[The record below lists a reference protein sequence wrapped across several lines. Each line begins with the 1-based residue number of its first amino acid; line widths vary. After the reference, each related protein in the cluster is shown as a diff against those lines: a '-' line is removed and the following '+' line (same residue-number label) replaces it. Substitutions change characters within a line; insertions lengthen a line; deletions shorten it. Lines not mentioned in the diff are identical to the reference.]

1 MPYEL
6 RQGARTLRVLDDED
20 DLLPEVHRAI
30 LAEGLPAEP
39 DGERVA

>member
-20 DLLPEVHRAI
+20 DLLPDVHRAI

-39 DGERVA
+39 EPDAEA